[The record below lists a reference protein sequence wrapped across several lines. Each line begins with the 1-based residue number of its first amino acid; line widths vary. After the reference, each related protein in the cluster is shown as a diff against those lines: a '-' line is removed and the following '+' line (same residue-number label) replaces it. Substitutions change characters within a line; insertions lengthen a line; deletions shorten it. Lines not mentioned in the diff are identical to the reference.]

1 MKLTVNPTTGLLE
14 LVGKGGGG
22 GGGDGIQKINGK
34 GPDASG
40 NYVIKSDDIP
50 AASETSQGASAL
62 ATSQETIKGKIGNK
76 IVTPKTLADK
86 LGSQTKGK
94 FYQGN
99 GPDQPGEWVDI
110 PTPPTPS
117 FVPMPSV
124 KFDNATVAR
133 ANYWHWLIAP
143 VIVTPAPLQ
152 LPDRGDFK
160 TDDEIWVVNATGSTF
175 RIIIKPGSSD
185 TIRFDNQIIEDI
197 SGNFLLSEGPG
208 SYVRLKALN
217 NQMWVVI
224 ERNRVTVS
232 TSEVV

>member
-1 MKLTVNPTTGLLE
+1 MKLSINPVTGLPD
-14 LVGKGGGG
+14 LVGDDGGG
-22 GGGDGIQKINGK
+22 GGGDGIKTINSK
-34 GPDASG
+34 GPDSSG
-40 NYVIKSDDIP
+40 NYQIKSDDIP
-50 AASETSQGASAL
+50 KATATEAGSASL
-62 ATSQETIKGKIGNK
+62 ATSEETIAGTVTDK
-76 IVTPKTLADK
+76 IVTPKTLSDK
-86 LGSQTKGK
+86 LGDQTAGK
-94 FYQGN
+94 FYQGQ
-99 GPDQPGEWVDI
+99 GPDQPGKWVDL

-117 FVPMPSV
+117 FVPMSSV

-175 RIIIKPGSSD
+175 KIIIKPGSSD
-185 TIRFDNQIIEDI
+185 TIRFDDQIIEDI
-197 SGNFLLSEGPG
+197 SGKFLLSEGPG

-224 ERNRVTVS
+224 ERNRISVS
-232 TSEVV
+232 SGS